1 MISFD
6 GIKDSLTHLAAPPL
20 FYAELHREVSRFARN
35 GQSFSL
41 IRLLLLPNQPEGI
54 TLNEEPESKYEVVV
68 LDFAEILS
76 RASRAEDLLARMGE
90 REFIVL
96 VHGRENV
103 AAMLVDRVMNRWQA
117 RCPES
122 LNNQGLTLPTLQSAH
137 ITAQPNESALEVL
150 NRLDRKVLVT
160 AKL

>member
-6 GIKDSLTHLAAPPL
+6 GIKDSLTRLAAPPL
-20 FYAELHREVSRFARN
+20 FYAELHREISRFARN

-41 IRLLLLPNQPEGI
+41 IRLFLLPNQPEEI
-54 TLNEEPESKYEVVV
+54 ALNEEPESKYEVVV

-103 AAMLVDRVMNRWQA
+103 AALLLGRVMNSWQA

-122 LNNQGLTLPTLQSAH
+122 LNNQGATRPTIQSAH

-150 NRLDRKVLVT
+150 NRLDREVLVT